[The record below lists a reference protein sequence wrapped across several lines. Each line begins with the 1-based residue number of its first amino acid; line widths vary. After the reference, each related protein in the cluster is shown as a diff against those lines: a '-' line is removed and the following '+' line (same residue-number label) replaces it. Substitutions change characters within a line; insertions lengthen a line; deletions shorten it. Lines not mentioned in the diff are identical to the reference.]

1 MAISYTIFFQAH
13 NITLP
18 ISPAITPQRQH
29 FSNMTDF
36 EVDGTTLNLYF
47 NEDDVLSMASTESNQ
62 FWEVLH
68 EPGFRYGISEV
79 NLFNQDGERGL
90 VFAESIWK
98 NRLQLSQN
106 RIAVIMLLFSFV
118 TAFT

>member
-1 MAISYTIFFQAH
+1 
-13 NITLP
+13 
-18 ISPAITPQRQH
+18 
-29 FSNMTDF
+29 MTDF
-36 EVDGTTLNLYF
+36 EVDGTILNLYF

-90 VFAESIWK
+90 VFAESIWEEPIAIEPEP
-98 NRLQLSQN
+98 NRGYY
-106 RIAVIMLLFSFV
+106 VVVFV
-118 TAFT
+118 CNGLHLIHIQFIRFP